1 MIDLALENNEKMP
14 INIDPNPPTYLEMTT
29 NANKYAKLVEVSI
42 EFLSL
47 GEIDTMSERYE
58 AEVRIRSRWY
68 DDEEIDEYDKSR
80 HWYPKLFIVN
90 ALPDVK
96 EDIRYRVE
104 RLENKSIITEIRI
117 AKGKFWERYF
127 GELAGILKTKSKC

>member
-1 MIDLALENNEKMP
+1 MLDLALGNEKLP
-14 INIDPNPPTYLEMTT
+14 LNEPNPPTYVEMT
-29 NANKYAKLVEVSI
+29 NIANKYAKLVEVSI

-68 DDEEIDEYDKSR
+68 DDEEIDEYDKSI

-96 EDIRYRVE
+96 EEIRYRVE
-104 RLENKSIITEIRI
+104 RLHEKSIITEIRI
-117 AKGKFWERYF
+117 AKGKFWER
-127 GELAGILKTKSKC
+127 

>member
-1 MIDLALENNEKMP
+1 MLDVALAANNDKPPLNEP
-14 INIDPNPPTYLEMTT
+14 SPPTYLEMT
-29 NANKYAKLVEVSI
+29 NVIANKYAKLVEVSI

-68 DDEEIDEYDKSR
+68 DDEEIDEYDKTR

-96 EDIRYRVE
+96 EEIRYRVE
-104 RLENKSIITEIRI
+104 RLNDKSIVTEIRI
-117 AKGKFWERYF
+117 AKGKFWERYLDNINF
-127 GELAGILKTKSKC
+127 IFFRT

>member
-1 MIDLALENNEKMP
+1 MLTLTNEKLLIHEP
-14 INIDPNPPTYLEMTT
+14 SPPTYLEMT
-29 NANKYAKLVEVSI
+29 NIANKYAKLIEVSI

-68 DDEEIDEYDKSR
+68 DDEEIDEYDKTR

-96 EDIRYRVE
+96 EEIRYRVE
-104 RLENKSIITEIRI
+104 RLNDKSIITEIRI
-117 AKGKFWERYF
+117 AKGKFWER
-127 GELAGILKTKSKC
+127 